1 MGYPFN
7 ISIGTSAEL
16 GKKFI
21 TARFRGVGH
30 ALQQYQPKYPMLIF

>member
-30 ALQQYQPKYPMLIF
+30 ALPAPAKYPMLIF